1 MAGIFNALI
10 YFLFFLT
17 LILLVIKFL
26 LGRSGTTSST
36 SSSGILGRIKSK
48 KLKLSRLIPKTPLF
62 KFFWL
67 CIILLALGG
76 VYNLFSPDFFAVS
89 PDNIVGM
96 NREDIFVDGEDGRW
110 KGLTPQEQEK
120 YAVLIIPDEGR
131 TIFFWRDNMNS
142 FFVDLGKHRYPFNI
156 KGKVD
161 DGYANNKFVL
171 QDIKQ
176 GESYGA
182 IHTGQEIPCDLV
194 PLGFQVVC
202 RWTTIEVYSGGD
214 DCKEY
219 SAKPGLIGNTFKVY
233 AVINVPKGGM
243 VMTRN
248 LEVVR

>member
-1 MAGIFNALI
+1 MTGIFNALI

-17 LILLVIKFL
+17 LILLVVKFL
-26 LGRSGTTSST
+26 LGRSGTASSV

-48 KLKLSRLIPKTPLF
+48 KLKLPKLIPKTPFF

-67 CIILLALGG
+67 FVILLTLG
-76 VYNLFSPDFFAVS
+76 VYTWFSPDIFAVS
-89 PDNIVGM
+89 TDNIVGM

-131 TIFFWRDNMNS
+131 TIFFGRDNISS
-142 FFVDLGKHRYPFNI
+142 FVVDLGKHAYPFKI
-156 KGKVD
+156 EGKVD
-161 DGYANNKFVL
+161 DGSANNKFVL
-171 QDIKQ
+171 RDIKQ

-202 RWTTIEVYSGGD
+202 KWTTIEVYSGGD
-214 DCKEY
+214 NYEKY

-248 LEVVR
+248 LEVTR